1 MNFFCSGGFNFKWEN
16 VIFVAYF
23 ILRGRDMHID
33 FLQLL
38 FLVGV
43 ICPGDLPSDGRT
55 FITAKKAHR
64 SSARRGHVKDQKTCL
79 QENIL
84 IKLRATCWPK
94 KRCKSNLCSRQW
106 ELASG
111 SDAQRVLWND
121 SPKCLST
128 DSHPLPSLFSRF
140 FSPFP
145 QTESLFTGY
154 HRPEACIPIFSMIFC
169 LFFCF
174 SINFYKVQKGSVL
187 EFYLLKP
194 LITF

>member
-1 MNFFCSGGFNFKWEN
+1 MWFLSLVSFWEVVTCILIFCGYCFWSAWF
-16 VIFVAYF
+16 A
-23 ILRGRDMHID
+23 R
-33 FLQLL
+33 
-38 FLVGV
+38 V
-43 ICPGDLPSDGRT
+43 ICPLMQEHSLRL
-55 FITAKKAHR
+55 KKLIDQ
-64 SSARRGHVKDQKTCL
+64 SLEVKDQKTCL

-174 SINFYKVQKGSVL
+174 SINF
-187 EFYLLKP
+187 
-194 LITF
+194 